1 MANWGKRETT
11 GTVINIEEEVHKVT
25 GEIELRTTIG
35 FYVDGREYEDYLYI
49 SDAEI
54 GDRVK
59 TYYYSVNGENYI
71 ITRYHTDNKTIYIPA
86 FIMGILIIILKFKN
100 NFHIS
105 NKNQSK

>member
-59 TYYYSVNGENYI
+59 IYYYSDNGENYSI
-71 ITRYHTDNKTIYIPA
+71 RRYLTNTKIIYIPA
-86 FIMGILIIILKFKN
+86 FIIGILIIILRFKDN
-100 NFHIS
+100 LL
-105 NKNQSK
+105 K